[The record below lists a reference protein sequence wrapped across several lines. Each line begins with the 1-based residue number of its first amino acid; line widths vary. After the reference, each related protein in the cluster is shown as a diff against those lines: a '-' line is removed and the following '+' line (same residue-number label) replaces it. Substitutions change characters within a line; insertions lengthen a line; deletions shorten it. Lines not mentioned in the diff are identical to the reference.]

1 MTDKKIKK
9 TKKTTMKQKQDVKQ
23 TVIIK
28 IGADGKIKKV
38 RKKRGPNKKK
48 AARTSATS
56 SEASRPQQIIY
67 QQGSGGA
74 VQFENLSKQLSDFM
88 SRPLMTNQQT
98 MAAPASVMERQ
109 TLAPSVDTSLSRK
122 TLIAE
127 PKPEVVGTVQTARQS
142 LKRPVMVE
150 KKPDEDADDV

>member
-9 TKKTTMKQKQDVKQ
+9 KTTMKQDVKQ

-28 IGADGKIKKV
+28 IGTDGKIKKV

-48 AARTSATS
+48 AARASATS
-56 SEASRPQQIIY
+56 ADARPQQIIY
-67 QQGSGGA
+67 QQGSGGV